1 MIINDLLAAAN
12 KFWDNFPGF
21 EIRLNP
27 LGEGFAIFDEDRL
40 VDTFDTISDAE
51 DGMGWLWEADLRRR
65 S

>member
-1 MIINDLLAAAN
+1 MVTNDLLDEAN
-12 KFWDNFPGF
+12 KYWDNFSGYT
-21 EIRLNP
+21 IQLNP
-27 LGEGFAIFDEDRL
+27 SGEGFAIFNEDRL